1 MTQSTDGK
9 RTGGAKGWLIA
20 GLSVALLLGL
30 AVLKGGADASGN
42 DLDSN

>member
-1 MTQSTDGK
+1 MTNSTDGK
-9 RTGGAKGWLIA
+9 RTGRARGWLVA

-30 AVLKGGADASGN
+30 AALKGKADASDT

>member
-9 RTGGAKGWLIA
+9 QTGRARGWLVA
-20 GLSVALLLGL
+20 GLSLALLLGL
-30 AVLKGGADASGN
+30 AVLKGGADASGE